1 MPNPPP
7 YRVDSTEVASCEATD
22 RRSDSLATEPSYGE
36 PTAATVQD
44 ASASTQALGMA
55 PPLAPSS
62 TAEWIGQVV
71 RAARLGWSW
80 VPIRSLAARQRERI
94 ARHLLA
100 LDDRDRYLRFGSP
113 TTDTQIRRY
122 VDTLDFTRD
131 EIFGI
136 FNRRLE
142 LIAMAHLAY
151 GSDGGGTDSLA
162 QAAEFGVSVLHKAR
176 GRGYGTR
183 LFDHAVLHARNRG
196 VRHLHIHALSEN
208 AAMLQIARSAGARV
222 ERLGPESEAVLAV
235 PPETVASRLEEV
247 VNTRAADLDYEFKR
261 HAAIL
266 SDVLDSVAEAR
277 ERHRDVEPPAQ
288 Q

>member
-1 MPNPPP
+1 MLNPHPI
-7 YRVDSTEVASCEATD
+7 RIDVACGDPLHS
-22 RRSDSLATEPSYGE
+22 RSGI
-36 PTAATVQD
+36 PTAADSCGDATTAFEPESQTPAAVQAPEPAAGA
-44 ASASTQALGMA
+44 ASSAD
-55 PPLAPSS
+55 
-62 TAEWIGQVV
+62 WIGQVV

-94 ARHLLA
+94 ALHLLA

-113 TTDTQIRRY
+113 TTDAQIRRY
-122 VDTLDFTRD
+122 VDTLDFNRD

-151 GSDGGGTDSLA
+151 GSGTDSLA
-162 QAAEFGVSVLHKAR
+162 QAAEFGVSVLRKAR

-196 VRHLHIHALSEN
+196 VKHLHIHALSEN
-208 AAMLQIARSAGARV
+208 AAMLQIARQAGARV

-247 VNTRAADLDYEFKR
+247 VNTRAADLDYQFKR

-277 ERHRDVEPPAQ
+277 ERHGDAEPPAQ